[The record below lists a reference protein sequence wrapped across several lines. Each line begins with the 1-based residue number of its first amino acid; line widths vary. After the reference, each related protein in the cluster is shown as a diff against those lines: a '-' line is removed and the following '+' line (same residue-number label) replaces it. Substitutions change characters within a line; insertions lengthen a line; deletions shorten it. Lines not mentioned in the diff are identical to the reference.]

1 MATSPNVSNYAIPK
15 GIVSFTPDGGSKT
28 DLGNCSNF
36 TYTADV
42 TRKDH
47 FSSRAGIRTKDL
59 SVVSQLGA
67 TIKFTLDEIN
77 ETNLGLFLLAETGT
91 SSLGGLTN
99 TQLTGTLEFAGA
111 NDIGP
116 QLTFTGKVQLQ
127 PGGDMSLVTDS
138 DDWQTIPINAEVLLD
153 SGAYG
158 TWDIQDQP
166 TA

>member
-1 MATSPNVSNYAIPK
+1 MATAHSVTNYAIPK
-15 GIVSFTPDGGSKT
+15 GVVTFTPTGGSEV

-42 TRKDH
+42 TKKDH
-47 FSSRAGIRTKDL
+47 FSSREGIRTKDY

-67 TIKFTLDEIN
+67 TIKLTLDEIN

-91 SSLGGLTN
+91 SSLGGLTD
-99 TQLTGTLEFAGA
+99 TQRTGELVFTGA
-111 NDIGP
+111 NSVGP
-116 QLTFTGKVQLQ
+116 QMTFTGKVQLQ

-138 DDWQTIPINAEVLLD
+138 DDWQTIPINAEVLSD
-153 SGAYG
+153 GGAYG
-158 TWDIQDQP
+158 QWTVTDQP

>member
-1 MATSPNVSNYAIPK
+1 MATSPSVTNYAIPK
-15 GIVSFTPDGGSKT
+15 GVVQFTPDGGSLT

-47 FSSRAGIRTKDL
+47 FSSRSGIRTKDL

-91 SSLGGLTN
+91 TALGGLTN
-99 TQLTGTLEFAGA
+99 TQLTGTLEFTGA

-116 QLTFTGKVQLQ
+116 RMTFSGKVQLQ
-127 PGGDMSLVTDS
+127 PGGDMSLVTDT
-138 DDWQTIPINAEVLLD
+138 DDWQLIPINAEVLLD
-153 SGAYG
+153 AGAYG
-158 TWDIQDQP
+158 QWTVTDQATP
-166 TA
+166 